1 MRKPIIEIR
10 NLVAGYGEK
19 VIIDQ
24 MSFDIYEGIIT
35 VILGGSGSGKTTL
48 LKTILNL
55 IKPIDGSIKLYTN
68 ENDKLGGADEV
79 RDIGV
84 LFQNGALLNS
94 LTVAE
99 NIAIP
104 LEQHTNFSNDIIR
117 QIVNLK
123 LNLVNLPYA
132 ANYFP
137 TELSGGMKKRASLA
151 RALALDPKLLFAD
164 EPSAGLD
171 PITAKSLDNL
181 LLSLKD
187 KLGMSMVVVTHEVA
201 SIKRIADRIIYLKDG
216 KIIFNDSLE
225 NALNSNLKEL
235 NNFFM

>member
-1 MRKPIIEIR
+1 MKESVIEIR
-10 NLVAGYGEK
+10 NLDAGYGER
-19 VIIDQ
+19 VIL
-24 MSFDIYEGIIT
+24 SDISLKIYKGDIT

-48 LKTILNL
+48 LKNILNL
-55 IKPIDGSIKLYTN
+55 IEPMAGTITLNTNGENGST
-68 ENDKLGGADEV
+68 DEK

-99 NIAIP
+99 NVAIP
-104 LEQHTNFSNDIIR
+104 LEQHTDFTREIIKE
-117 QIVNLK
+117 ITALK
-123 LNLVNLPYA
+123 LNLVSLPNA

-151 RALALDPKLLFAD
+151 RALALDPQLLFAD

-171 PITAKSLDNL
+171 PITAKSLDEL

-216 KIIFNDSLE
+216 RLFFEGTVKE
-225 NALNSNLKEL
+225 ALNSGIEEL
-235 NNFFM
+235 NNFFS